1 MIRKILLTFLFLLTM
16 TDVMG
21 GEGTSDA
28 EKAQSLNRQLDLF
41 LERLHMAT
49 DSTLFY
55 STIQSIVKTA
65 VQCDSFDSQ
74 PDKKGKVKIRF
85 RNANAKRITPLR
97 DRLLDAGL
105 FYCNH
110 NESAAAISA
119 FDLYI
124 STASSPL
131 FQKVEQQVGQA
142 AYFASLL
149 SFGKKDYQ
157 KAEHYAD
164 LALRDNNYAKDAA
177 EIKVNCMKEHLK
189 TREDSTKYV
198 VVLQELHERAPENHD
213 YFTMLMD
220 YFLSP
225 GHEQELEQF
234 AKDEIRKDTTNV
246 MAWKLK
252 GESEMKKHQWDNAI
266 SSYKHVERLD
276 SVNVP
281 TLYNLGICY
290 GSKALQM
297 KDTLVDSRGR
307 LTKSERVLIRRVI
320 ANARDYLEKVR
331 LLGVDRKVVDWVPP
345 LYQVYYVLNEK
356 EKAKKLKPLMK

>member
-1 MIRKILLTFLFLLTM
+1 MLTI

-21 GEGTSDA
+21 GEEASDA
-28 EKAQSLNRQLDLF
+28 EKAQSLNRQLDMF
-41 LERLHMAT
+41 LERLSMTT
-49 DSTLFY
+49 DSTFYY
-55 STIQSIVKTA
+55 STIQTIVKTA
-65 VQCDSFDSQ
+65 VQCDHFDSQ
-74 PDKKGKVKIRF
+74 PDKKGKVKMRF
-85 RNANAKRITPLR
+85 RNANAKRIAPLR
-97 DRLLDAGL
+97 DKLLDAGL
-105 FYCNH
+105 FYYNH
-110 NESAAAISA
+110 DESAAAVVA

-124 STASSPL
+124 STARSPL

-149 SFGKKDYQ
+149 SFGMKDYQ

-164 LALRDNNYAKDAA
+164 LALHDNNYAKDAA
-177 EIKVNCMKEHLK
+177 EIKVNCMKEHLR
-189 TREDSTKYV
+189 TREDSAKYL

-220 YFLSP
+220 YFMSP
-225 GHEQELEQF
+225 GHERELEQF
-234 AKDEIRKDTTNV
+234 ANDEIRKDTTNV
-246 MAWKLK
+246 MAWMLK
-252 GESEMKKHQWDNAI
+252 GESEMKKHQWDHAI

-276 SVNVP
+276 SVSVP

-307 LTKSERVLIRRVI
+307 LTKSERVLIRQVI
-320 ANARDYLEKVR
+320 ANARHYLEKVSQ
-331 LLGVDRKVVDWVPP
+331 LDADRKVVDWAPP

-356 EKAKKLKPLMK
+356 EKARKLKPLMK